1 MRLLS
6 GIKPSGDLHIGN
18 YFGSIKQ
25 WVDLLNSSSD
35 TQAIFFIADLHAI
48 TVYQDPKKL
57 KEKTYE
63 IAAVYFAAGL
73 DYKKHIVFVQS
84 DNPDHPYLNWLL
96 TTVTPYGW
104 LTRMTQFKDKRQ
116 KLKNYGEVIGAGLFN
131 YPVLMAADIL
141 LYDADSVP
149 VGEDQVQ
156 HVELTRDIAKRFNKL
171 YGETFKIPEYTVNR
185 TVARIK
191 DLQYPT
197 KKMSKSDDNP
207 LGCVYLLDSI
217 DDIRL
222 KFKRAVTD
230 SEKSIRYDVKNKP
243 GISNLLAILSAS
255 TGKKIEDL
263 EKEYAGKTYAQFKED
278 VAEAVIAVIKPLQQR
293 VKEYLSD
300 RSELERLFKLGV
312 EKARE
317 ISTPKLNEALSKMGF
332 YKYAKK

>member
-1 MRLLS
+1 MRLVS

-25 WVDLLNSSSD
+25 WIDLLNSQPD
-35 TQAIFFIADLHAI
+35 TQAIFFIADLHAV
-48 TVYQDPKKL
+48 TVYQDPKEL

-63 IAAVYFAAGL
+63 IAAIYFAAGL
-73 DYKKHIVFVQS
+73 DYRRHIVFVQS
-84 DNPDHPYLNWLL
+84 DNPDHPYLSWLL

-104 LTRMTQFKDKRQ
+104 LTRMTQFKDKRN
-116 KLKNYGEVIGAGLFN
+116 KLKNYGEVVGAGLFN

-171 YGETFKIPEYTVNR
+171 YGETFKVPKYTINS

-191 DLQYPT
+191 DLQFPT

-207 LGCVYLLDSI
+207 LGCVYLLDSLE
-217 DDIRL
+217 DIRL
-222 KFKRAVTD
+222 KFRKAVTD
-230 SEKSIRYDVKNKP
+230 SEKSIRYDVENKP

-255 TGKKIEDL
+255 TGKKIENL
-263 EKEYAGKTYAQFKED
+263 EKEYEGKTYAQFKDD
-278 VAEAVIAVIKPLQQR
+278 VAEAVISVIKPLQQR

-300 RSELERLFKLGV
+300 KAELERLFNLGV

-317 ISTPKLNEALSKMGF
+317 ISTPKLSEALSKMGF
-332 YKYAKK
+332 YKYASK